1 MGENKS
7 FMAQRCMG
15 KRAEERMN
23 PDPIKHSYQEQGP
36 WKGFPICL
44 KYFFDL
50 YRRLLILK

>member
-36 WKGFPICL
+36 M
-44 KYFFDL
+44 
-50 YRRLLILK
+50 